1 MTYDKQEI
9 LDVLENLVYTAK
21 GNVYRDGDFRIY
33 KLKSTLVIELPNE
46 TREAIS
52 GIILEDINLSDNEL
66 KGYASWYSDLVKEV
80 RHIYNKY
87 KFISPSNYFM

>member
-52 GIILEDINLSDNEL
+52 SILEDIDLSDKEL
-66 KGYASWYSDLVKEV
+66 KGYASWYSDLIKEV
-80 RHIYNKY
+80 RRIYNKY
-87 KFISPSNYFM
+87 KSISPSKYFV